1 MFPFSRLRTL
11 LHVKH
16 FCHSGA
22 SFGDGIISEPKA
34 IFVSTAKIL
43 LGRDFSV
50 FSHRSSHKQNRQHV
64 LLGNYNLVMYNIYIW
79 YMIICVSISNI
90 IYIVSWNI
98 LRYVSVYFPGFTDLD
113 VIKDRNNNSQP
124 QHLRRPAEESRP
136 EIAVSTVVVG
146 DFNMKYLWRVGD
158 FNTFQSSILNK
169 CF

>member
-64 LLGNYNLVMYNIYIW
+64 LLGNYNLVMYNIYI
-79 YMIICVSISNI
+79 YMIYDYMCQYFKYYLYSILKYLKICICV
-90 IYIVSWNI
+90 
-98 LRYVSVYFPGFTDLD
+98 LPG
-113 VIKDRNNNSQP
+113 I
-124 QHLRRPAEESRP
+124 H
-136 EIAVSTVVVG
+136 
-146 DFNMKYLWRVGD
+146 
-158 FNTFQSSILNK
+158 
-169 CF
+169 